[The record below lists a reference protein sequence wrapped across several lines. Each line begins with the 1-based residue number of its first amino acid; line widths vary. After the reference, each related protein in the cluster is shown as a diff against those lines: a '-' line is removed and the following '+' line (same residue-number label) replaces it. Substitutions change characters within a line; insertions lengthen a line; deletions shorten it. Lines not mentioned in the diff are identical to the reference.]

1 MEQVFNGSRYLRLIL
16 TETRTFRKQ
25 YLFFAAAVVLIALLA
40 QRVGSNSFESITSII
55 ILIAPFILYKNLY
68 HSVKGVSYTM
78 LPASNFE
85 KWLACWTQCVVILP
99 LILLIVWAILRI
111 LTGLLHPS
119 EFTEFINIKAS
130 FSSYWDT
137 IAGQSLTIT
146 AVMMFRRQK
155 WQKLIGVL
163 FVMAFIGT
171 ILGISWM
178 GAMNQMNAG
187 FTPTDWSTAPW
198 IVRYA
203 EVVISLI
210 FPFGLW
216 LVSFFKLEE
225 QEL

>member
-1 MEQVFNGSRYLRLIL
+1 MEQFFNGSRYIRLIL
-16 TETRTFRKQ
+16 TETKTFRKQ
-25 YLFFAAAVVLIALLA
+25 YLFLAAAVVLMALLA
-40 QRVGSNSFESITSII
+40 QRVGSNSFESISSII
-55 ILIAPFILYKNLY
+55 LLIAPFILYKNLY
-68 HSVKGVSYTM
+68 HSVRGVSYTM

-85 KWLACWTQCVVILP
+85 KWLACWTQCVIILP
-99 LILLIVWAILRI
+99 ILLLIVWAILRI
-111 LTGLLHPS
+111 ITGLLYPS

-137 IAGQSLTIT
+137 IAGQSLSIA
-146 AVMMFRRQK
+146 AVMMFRRKK

-163 FVMAFIGT
+163 FVMAFVGT

-178 GAMNQMNAG
+178 GAMNQMNEG
-187 FTPTDWSTAPW
+187 FMSNNWSTAPW
-198 IVRYA
+198 IIRYA